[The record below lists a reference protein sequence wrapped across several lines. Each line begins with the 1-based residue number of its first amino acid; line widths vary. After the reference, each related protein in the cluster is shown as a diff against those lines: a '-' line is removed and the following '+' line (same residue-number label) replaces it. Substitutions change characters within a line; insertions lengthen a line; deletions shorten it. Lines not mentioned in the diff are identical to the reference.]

1 LWTDTQGSVGVEQG
15 LSHNCSVGVGLSGN
29 WNSACRDSTSS
40 IGSNSKGEDGLNSNE
55 KWHNGPSIGFL

>member
-1 LWTDTQGSVGVEQG
+1 MGVEQG

-40 IGSNSKGEDGLNSNE
+40 IGSSSKGEDGLNSNE